1 MLPVTL
7 ASRPIARATM
17 GDYNVITLGSESR
30 VKTRIVRIGNSRG
43 VRLPKPLLDQTGLPD
58 EVEVEAQG
66 NQLVIRPARAPRA
79 GWAEAFARMA
89 VEGDDRLLDGDLPPP
104 SFDRKQWTW

>member
-1 MLPVTL
+1 MPFAL
-7 ASRPIARATM
+7 ASRALAHRM
-17 GDYNVITLGSESR
+17 RSDYNVITPGSESR

-79 GWAEAFARMA
+79 GWAEAFASMA
-89 VEGDDRLLDGDLPPP
+89 AEGDDRLLDGDLAPP
-104 SFDRKQWTW
+104 SFDREHWTW